1 MKAALLLLAAA
12 VVGAAGCTNNDIS
25 LSITQMQAI
34 TRLNMCMATVGGT
47 ALMTRNRGLLDVAK
61 VTTAGYI
68 AVPVVRNNLL
78 ASTGTVEFNSIQVQ
92 GANIKLSTA
101 AGAALTLPS
110 GQSSFFYGSAGGRL
124 DPGMTAPM
132 FVEVI
137 SADVAHA
144 LAGMIPATGVF
155 TVVAELRPVGMR
167 SSDQVIGGPIDFP
180 IDLCNGCLTET
191 STCPLAKGTVV
202 MDPCFVQQDD
212 PTICCVD
219 ATGATLCGGAAP
231 VGM

>member
-34 TRLNMCMATVGGT
+34 TRMGMCMATAGGA
-47 ALMTRNRGLLDVAK
+47 ALMTRNRGVLDVSK
-61 VTTAGYI
+61 VTTAGYVG
-68 AVPVVRNNLL
+68 VPVVRNNLL

-101 AGAALTLPS
+101 AGAPLTLPS
-110 GQSSFFYGSAGGRL
+110 GQSSFFYASAGGRL

-132 FVEVI
+132 FVEIV
-137 SADVAHA
+137 SADAARA
-144 LAGMIPATGVF
+144 LSGMIPANGVF
-155 TVVAELRPVGMR
+155 TVMSELRPVGMR
-167 SSDQVIGGPIDFP
+167 SSDQVIGGPLDFP
-180 IDLCNGCLTET
+180 IDLCNGCLTQT
-191 STCPLAKGTVV
+191 SMCPLAKGTMVS
-202 MDPCFVQQDD
+202 DPCFVQQDD
-212 PTICCVD
+212 ATICCTD

-231 VGM
+231 VAM